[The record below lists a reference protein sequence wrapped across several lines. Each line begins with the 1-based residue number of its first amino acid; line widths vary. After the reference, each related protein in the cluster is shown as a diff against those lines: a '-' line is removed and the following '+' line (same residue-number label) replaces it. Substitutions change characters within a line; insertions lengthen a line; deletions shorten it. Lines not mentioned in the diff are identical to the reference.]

1 MIFILLRLAT
11 LFLLFTLFMLFIKI
25 KKSTPDIPSEV
36 QKFIYINI
44 VIYVVYN
51 KLQDNSKFVVA
62 LNLSIIKHKH
72 LSIG

>member
-1 MIFILLRLAT
+1 
-11 LFLLFTLFMLFIKI
+11 MLFIKI
-25 KKSTPDIPSEV
+25 KKSTPDIQLEV

-51 KLQDNSKFVVA
+51 KLQDISKFVVA
-62 LNLSIIKHKH
+62 LNVSIIKHKH